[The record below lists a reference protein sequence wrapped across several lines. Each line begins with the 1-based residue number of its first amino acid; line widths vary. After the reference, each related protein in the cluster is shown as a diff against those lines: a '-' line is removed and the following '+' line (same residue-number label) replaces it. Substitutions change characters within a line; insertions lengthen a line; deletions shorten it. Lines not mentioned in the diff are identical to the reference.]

1 MFTMDNNNVIITDVE
16 QKIYSIYALIYENT
30 DLLDHI
36 EDVEYRTEIKNY
48 ILKLKE
54 QLNYYKQLKY
64 LQVENNNA

>member
-30 DLLDHI
+30 DLLDHV

>member
-1 MFTMDNNNVIITDVE
+1 MFTMDNNNVIITYTE

-30 DLLDHI
+30 DLLDHV
-36 EDVEYRTEIKNY
+36 EDVEYRTQIKNY

-64 LQVENNNA
+64 NQVENNG